1 MPRWRR
7 AAWIALLLLAAAA
20 LVWWLSHRVPAER
33 PAGRF
38 GAGGAMPV
46 VVAPVTKGNIDIVF
60 NALGTVTPTATVTV
74 RSQISGH
81 LTQILFDEGQTVQ
94 KGDLLAVIDP
104 RPYELALEQAQ
115 GQLLKDQALLKQA
128 QTDLARY
135 RILSKED
142 SIAQQTVDGQAQLV
156 RQYEGTIQADQ
167 SQVDSAK
174 LNIAYCH
181 VVAPVGGKVGLR
193 QVDQGNY
200 ITPGDANGIVVITQ
214 MKPITAIF
222 SLPEDDL
229 PTIVKR
235 LNAGATLDVAAY
247 DRTNTTKLATG
258 KLVSVDN
265 QIDTATGTVKL
276 RAQFSNEDGL
286 LFPNQFVNIRLL
298 ADVLQNA
305 TVIPTAAVQRGAP
318 GTFVYVAK
326 PDDTVAVQTIKLGP
340 TDGTNVAITSG
351 LTPGEKVVIDGADKL
366 RDKAKIVLRQET
378 APAAPGTAVPAAQ
391 QSSQRSTLAP

>member
-46 VVAPVTKGNIDIVF
+46 VVAPVTQGNIDIVF

-81 LTQILFDEGQTVQ
+81 LTQILFQEGQTVQ

-135 RILSKED
+135 RILAKED

-156 RQYEGTIQADQ
+156 RQYEGTIKSDQ

-200 ITPGDANGIVVITQ
+200 VTPGDANGIVVVTQ

-235 LNAGATLDVAAY
+235 LNGGATLDVAAY

-258 KLVSVDN
+258 KLVSIDN
-265 QIDTATGTVKL
+265 QIDTSTGTVKL
-276 RAQFSNEDGL
+276 RAQFSNEDGF

-378 APAAPGTAVPAAQ
+378 APAAPGTASPAAE
-391 QSSQRSTLAP
+391 QSSQRSVPAP

>member
-1 MPRWRR
+1 
-7 AAWIALLLLAAAA
+7 
-20 LVWWLSHRVPAER
+20 
-33 PAGRF
+33 
-38 GAGGAMPV
+38 MPV

>member
-7 AAWIALLLLAAAA
+7 AAWIALLLLAAGAF
-20 LVWWLSHRVPAER
+20 VWWLSHRVPAER

-46 VVAPVTKGNIDIVF
+46 VVAPVTQGNIDIVF

-81 LTQILFDEGQTVQ
+81 LTQILFREGQTVQ

-135 RILSKED
+135 RILAKED

-258 KLVSVDN
+258 TLVSIDN
-265 QIDTATGTVKL
+265 QIDTTTGTVKL
-276 RAQFSNEDGL
+276 RAQFNNEDGL

-298 ADVLQNA
+298 ADVLQNV

-318 GTFVYVAK
+318 GTFVYMAK
-326 PDDTVAVQTIKLGP
+326 PDNTVAVQTVKLGP
-340 TDGTNVAITSG
+340 TDGTNVAITTG
-351 LTPGEKVVIDGADKL
+351 LAPGENVVIDGADKL

-378 APAAPGTAVPAAQ
+378 APAAPGTTVPATQ
-391 QSSQRSTLAP
+391 QSSRRSAPAP